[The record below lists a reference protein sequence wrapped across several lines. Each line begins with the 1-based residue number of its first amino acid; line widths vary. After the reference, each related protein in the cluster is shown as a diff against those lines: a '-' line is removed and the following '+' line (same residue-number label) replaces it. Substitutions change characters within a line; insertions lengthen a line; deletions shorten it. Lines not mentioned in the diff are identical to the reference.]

1 MKKKNWLAGLL
12 AAAVMVSLLTPAA
25 AFADEA
31 AYAATPETAVEAAA
45 ETPAEET
52 APPAGTAA
60 EAQKVATAEEAAPAA
75 EAVPTLEA
83 VLYTAEEETAVARQ
97 TAQPWDGVTADTA
110 WYEPSEQQFSLTTA
124 AELAGL
130 AKLVNE
136 GNTFAGKTVLLEADV
151 DLNGQEWT
159 PVGGADTGKSFAG
172 IFDGQDHTIS
182 NLKITRTLEN
192 TGKNNRIGLFGAGT
206 AAARIR
212 NFTINGAQVSGSL
225 QVAAV
230 LGGSGGAEAKLSNVH
245 VTGRISIRGWWY
257 VGGILGKGYSNVT
270 DCSVEGDGTATSA
283 VAITGGYVGGIVG
296 FMGEDKNVT
305 SGCTVRNITVSGAY
319 NGIGGINGILHYGN
333 VIQDCTVEN
342 TVVWQ
347 TEEPEEDTGRI
358 YVGAFAGTYLDN
370 NGKTPP
376 TLSNCDFTGEI
387 YSGAA
392 KTDVL
397 EATRYVG
404 SLWYGAEAPA
414 TVHIENCTI
423 HIPEKKPEPA
433 PSPSTPTPAPTERPA
448 VQPTAQPTTTPAPT
462 ATPRPEPA
470 ASPSPIPAAAPASQ
484 TGKQAVVSRPVSSPA
499 ATPAASQVQ
508 DGPVTVQAEIQQDKA
523 TVSVDRTVLAQA
535 VDKAVAEAG
544 AAEGTAAVTVEIEAP
559 GTVRAIEVTL
569 PAEALSALAESEK
582 GELTVRSPMAEVNFD
597 QAALTAILNQAE
609 EEIRLVVTPVEK
621 EEMTPAQAE
630 KVGDQPVFELTLQS
644 GDVIISDF
652 GEGRAVVT
660 LPYTLKEGQ
669 QAEKIVVWYLAE
681 DGQVTACETS
691 YDAGAGLV
699 TFVTP
704 HFSRYVIA
712 CEESQPSAVST
723 PEQSAA
729 SGKSEAEVQTPGT
742 VVLPVVLVVLVLAAL
757 VVLLWAVRRRRKR

>member
-1 MKKKNWLAGLL
+1 MKKRNWLAALL
-12 AAAVMVSLLTPAA
+12 AAAMMVSLLTPAA
-25 AFADEA
+25 AFAEDA
-31 AYAATPETAVEAAA
+31 ADTVHTATPETAVEAVEEAV
-45 ETPAEET
+45 AEET
-52 APPAGTAA
+52 ASPAGTAVET
-60 EAQKVATAEEAAPAA
+60 EAVATAEKAAPAA
-75 EAVPTLEA
+75 EPILF
-83 VLYTAEEETAVARQ
+83 TAEEEATATRQ
-97 TAQPWDGVTADTA
+97 AQPWDGVTADTA
-110 WYEPSEQQFSLTTA
+110 WYEPSEQQYSLTTA

-136 GNTFAGKTVLLEADV
+136 GNSFAGKTVLLEADV

-159 PVGGADTGKSFAG
+159 PIGGADTGKSFAG
-172 IFDGQDHTIS
+172 IFDGQNHTIS
-182 NLKITRTLEN
+182 NLKITRALEN

-212 NFTINGAQVSGSL
+212 NFTIHCAQVSGSL

-230 LGGSGGAEAKLSNVH
+230 LGGSGVAEAQLSNVH

-270 DCSVEGDGTATSA
+270 NCSVEGDGTATSA

-333 VIQDCTVEN
+333 IIQDCTVEN

-347 TEEPEEDTGRI
+347 TEEPEEGTGRI

-387 YSGAA
+387 YSGAS
-392 KTDVL
+392 KQDVL
-397 EATRYVG
+397 EETRYVG

-423 HIPEKKPEPA
+423 HVPEKKPEVT
-433 PSPSTPTPAPTERPA
+433 PSPSTPTPAPT
-448 VQPTAQPTTTPAPT
+448 VQPTAQPTATPAPT
-462 ATPRPEPA
+462 ATPRPEPVA
-470 ASPSPIPAAAPASQ
+470 SASPAPAVVPASQ
-484 TGKQAVVSRPVSSPA
+484 TGKQTVANRPVSSPV
-499 ATPAASQVQ
+499 ATPAASPAQ
-508 DGPVTVQAEIQQDKA
+508 DGPVTVQAEVQQDKA
-523 TVSVDRTVLAQA
+523 TASVDRATLAEA
-535 VDKAVAEAG
+535 VDKAIAG
-544 AAEGTAAVTVEIEAP
+544 AGTAEGTAAVTVEIEAP
-559 GTVRAIEVTL
+559 GTVRAMEVML
-569 PAEALSALAESEK
+569 PAEALGALAESEK
-582 GELTVRSPMAEVNFD
+582 AELTVRSPMAEVNFD
-597 QAALTAILNQAE
+597 RAALAAILDQAE

-644 GDVIISDF
+644 GGVVISNF
-652 GEGRAVVT
+652 GEGRATVT

-669 QAEKIVVWYLAE
+669 QAEEIVVWYLAE

-712 CEESQPSAVST
+712 CEESQSAAGAT
-723 PEQSAA
+723 PEQGAA
-729 SGKSEAEVQTPGT
+729 SGQTEAEVQVTGR
-742 VVLPVVLVVLVLAAL
+742 VVVPVILAVLVLVAL
-757 VVLLWAVRRRRKR
+757 VVLLWVGKRRFKR